1 MSRKKE
7 NIEQQNSEEPEN
19 NQELPVSAD
28 IENPQQFSQSSNP
41 EIMDIHAQHLHKA
54 PGERAWHYFFE
65 FLMLFLAITLSFFVE
80 NLREKHIENLR
91 AKEYAQS
98 LYDDLKTDTAIIQR
112 TYNEKKWIMAK
123 FDSVGKMLE
132 SKDLKYNEFIYYV
145 ERYII
150 FNDVFISQ
158 DVTYQQLRNSGNF
171 RYIKDIAL
179 YKKIAEYYSLYNRYQ
194 SIDGSFGFAGKDD
207 MSDLESKLFNPKDL
221 TNLDNENASTF
232 YDLVKRPKGKLTPI
246 ITDEQNLK
254 LLYLKFANAS
264 NRTYGSIL
272 FLGWL
277 KVKATGLMNEL
288 KKEYQLE

>member
-1 MSRKKE
+1 MNRKKE
-7 NIEQQNSEEPEN
+7 NIEQRNSEEPEN
-19 NQELPVSAD
+19 NQEIQVSAD
-28 IENPQQFSQSSNP
+28 NEKPQQFSQSAKP
-41 EIMDIHAQHLHKA
+41 ENMDIHAHHLHKA

-98 LYDDLKTDTAIIQR
+98 LYDDLKTDTALIQR

-132 SKDLKYNEFIYYV
+132 STDLKYNEIIYYV

-158 DVTYQQLRNSGNF
+158 DVTFQQLRNSGNF
-171 RYIKDIAL
+171 RYIKNIAL
-179 YKKIAEYYSLYNRYQ
+179 YKRIADYYSLYSRYQ
-194 SIDGSFGFAGKDD
+194 SIDGSFGFVGKDD
-207 MSDLESKLFNPKDL
+207 MSELESKLFNPKDL

-264 NRTYGSIL
+264 NRI
-272 FLGWL
+272 
-277 KVKATGLMNEL
+277 NE
-288 KKEYQLE
+288 

>member
-1 MSRKKE
+1 MSKKKE
-7 NIEQQNSEEPEN
+7 NIDKLISDQTDN
-19 NQELPVSAD
+19 NQERQVSDD
-28 IENPQQFSQSSNP
+28 IEEPLLFQKSLISEN
-41 EIMDIHAQHLHKA
+41 MDTHAQHLHKA
-54 PGERAWHYFFE
+54 PGVRAWHYFFE

-80 NLREKHIENLR
+80 NLREKYVENKR

-98 LYDDLKTDTAIIQR
+98 LYDDLKIDTAIIRR

-132 SKDLKYNEFIYYV
+132 STDLKYNEFIYYV

-158 DVTYQQLRNSGNF
+158 DVTFQQLRNSGNF
-171 RYIKDIAL
+171 RYIKDVAL
-179 YKKIAEYYSLYNRYQ
+179 YKKIADYYSLYSRYQ
-194 SIDGSFGFAGKDD
+194 AIDGNFGFVGKDD
-207 MSDLESKLFNPKDL
+207 MSELESRIFDPKDL
-221 TNLDNENASTF
+221 TNLDNENASDF
-232 YDLVKRPKGKLTPI
+232 YNLVERPKGKLKPI
-246 ITDEQNLK
+246 TKDEQNLQ
-254 LLYLKFANAS
+254 LLYIKFANAS